1 MRSTNGLIRG
11 VGCRLATGV
20 GHGVVSDSFIISFF
34 DPFGKAPS
42 QRCILLYKSGEP
54 MTSKIRWITPPIL
67 FELD

>member
-34 DPFGKAPS
+34 DPVGKDPS
-42 QRCILLYKSGEP
+42 QRYIFLYKSGEP
-54 MTSKIRWITPPIL
+54 MTL
-67 FELD
+67 